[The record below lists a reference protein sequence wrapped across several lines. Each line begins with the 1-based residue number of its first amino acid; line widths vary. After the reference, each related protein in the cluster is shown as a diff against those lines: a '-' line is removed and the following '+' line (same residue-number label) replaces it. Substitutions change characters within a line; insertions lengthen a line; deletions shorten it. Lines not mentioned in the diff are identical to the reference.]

1 MTTHTHISAEHR
13 LLDLNLDELW
23 RYRDLVWLLT
33 RRSFVVTYKQ
43 TILGPLWLLLSPL
56 LTSIVYVVLFGNIA
70 RLSTDG
76 VPQLLFY
83 LLGTALW
90 TYFSTCV
97 VANATTFIDNANLF
111 GKVYFP
117 RLAVPVSRVLGA
129 LIHLGIQML
138 MVLALIA
145 FYAAVG
151 VVHPRWE
158 LWPSIPLALLL
169 LGGLGM
175 GCGIILS
182 RLTTRYRDLNVLV
195 GFGVSLWM
203 YVTPVVY
210 PLDSVMGPLRWLIL
224 ANPATAPMEYLR
236 SVLLG
241 VGGVKAGQLM
251 ASAVVASVV
260 LFVGMVVFT
269 KVERTFMDTI

>member
-97 VANATTFIDNANLF
+97 VANATTFIE
-111 GKVYFP
+111 
-117 RLAVPVSRVLGA
+117 
-129 LIHLGIQML
+129 I
-138 MVLALIA
+138 
-145 FYAAVG
+145 
-151 VVHPRWE
+151 
-158 LWPSIPLALLL
+158 
-169 LGGLGM
+169 
-175 GCGIILS
+175 
-182 RLTTRYRDLNVLV
+182 
-195 GFGVSLWM
+195 
-203 YVTPVVY
+203 
-210 PLDSVMGPLRWLIL
+210 
-224 ANPATAPMEYLR
+224 
-236 SVLLG
+236 
-241 VGGVKAGQLM
+241 
-251 ASAVVASVV
+251 
-260 LFVGMVVFT
+260 
-269 KVERTFMDTI
+269 